1 MPFVTLN
8 DGRKIFVRDK
18 HEGISRRVEN
28 IYGKEIADDPKV
40 KRAGSFEQAQKF
52 ARDRVVSGAH
62 RGGIQHNIR
71 FLSPE
76 RASENPTELREII
89 GSSPNVIK
97 FNDELF
103 RRKLEEEK
111 ERELARNLP
120 ITPKRLGEMKL
131 TKEALDRVG
140 MSREQEQ
147 EELER
152 NFGEHELGLA
162 RLSGNRKFLK
172 KFDPEFL
179 RKIDSGQKIT
189 NADVNKGLS
198 VEIV

>member
-28 IYGKEIADDPKV
+28 IYGKDIADDPKV

-52 ARDRVVSGAH
+52 ARDKVVSGGH

-76 RASENPTELREII
+76 RASENPTELREVI
-89 GSSPNVIK
+89 GSSPNVVR

-111 ERELARNLP
+111 QRELARNLP
-120 ITPKRLGEMKL
+120 ITPERLKEMKL
-131 TKEALDRVG
+131 TKEALDRVD
-140 MSREQEQ
+140 MTREQ
-147 EELER
+147 ER
-152 NFGEHELGLA
+152 NFGDHELGLA
-162 RLSGNRKFLK
+162 RLSGDRKFLK

-179 RKIDSGQKIT
+179 RKMDSGQKIT

-198 VEIV
+198 SEVV